1 MKKNKN
7 QILISIISIILI
19 TALFLLIGIK
29 LYTISNELK
38 NNGVYT
44 IGEVTGI
51 RSASKGSKYLK
62 YNYKVKGTIYK
73 GEYGKIGNAKIGDK
87 YLVLYSEKS
96 IYLNVIYTNKP
107 MYNIELGTKVGLYKD
122 LQLPIN
128 TSEMP
133 YWWSSPPD

>member
-1 MKKNKN
+1 MKKKNK
-7 QILISIISIILI
+7 QVLISVILIGG
-19 TALFLLIGIK
+19 LFLFIGIK
-29 LYTISNELK
+29 LFSISNELK

-44 IGEVTGI
+44 VGKVTGI
-51 RSASKGSKYLK
+51 RSGSRGAKYLK
-62 YNYKVKGTIYK
+62 YEYKVNGIIYR
-73 GEYGKIGNAKIGDK
+73 GEFGEIGNAKKGEK

-96 IYLNVIYTNKP
+96 VYLNVIYIDRP
-107 MYNIELGTKVGLYKD
+107 MDSIELGTKIGLYKD